1 MKFDEEILKEFYDDI
16 YKDALAE
23 EGFAFLTALA
33 ARDKYCLPGEAYV
46 MSNRT
51 EMLARE
57 YIEKDDFDI
66 FKAKLHRL
74 VSNDYAYLE
83 KNHKEIPEHLKVV
96 YAGINPIN
104 VVDAY
109 SLFLKKLADRNQ
121 ELIKN
126 PNHKLSAYSIQ
137 SLWVSSMQTCPTGR
151 LWYDFDLDVNNIK
164 PEDLA
169 DRVIRVVADQFSGK
183 SIKLITTHGGVHM
196 LVKGSEMSKDYNP
209 PVILEVLRAYLDA
222 VCKEINLNK
231 NGLVPCPGTLQGGT
245 LVEYKSLTF

>member
-1 MKFDEEILKEFYDDI
+1 MKFNEKILREFYNDI
-16 YKDALAE
+16 YKAPLAE
-23 EGFAFLTALA
+23 EGLAFLTALA
-33 ARDKYCLPGEAYV
+33 ARDKYCLPGEDYV

-96 YAGINPIN
+96 YAGINPVN

-151 LWYDFDLDVNNIK
+151 LWYDFDLDANTVK
-164 PEDLA
+164 PADLA
-169 DRVIRVVADQFSGK
+169 DRITRVMTDQFSGK
-183 SIKLITTHGGVHM
+183 TIKLITTHGGVHM
-196 LVKGSEMSKDYNP
+196 LVRGSEMSKDYNP
-209 PVILEVLRAYLDA
+209 SVILGVLRAHLGTI
-222 VCKEINLNK
+222 CKEINPNN
-231 NGLVPCPGTLQGGT
+231 NGLVPCPGTLQGGV
-245 LVEYKSLTF
+245 LVEYRSLTF